1 LNDLVFGAL
10 ADPTR
15 REILFRLAQSG
26 PQPSGQ
32 LVEGLG
38 MSRQG
43 ASRHLEVLE
52 AAGLVRSVRKG
63 RVVMRELERTELQRS
78 IAWMNSL
85 AQAWDERLRKLEASY
100 LP

>member
-1 LNDLVFGAL
+1 MAL

-15 REILFRLAQSG
+15 REILNRLAQNG

-32 LVEGLG
+32 LIEDLG
-38 MSRQG
+38 MTRQG

-52 AAGLVRSVRKG
+52 AAGLIKSVRKG
-63 RVVMRELERTELQRS
+63 RVVMRELERAELLRS

-85 AQAWDERLRKLEASY
+85 AKAWDDRLQRLEASY